1 MAPIAL
7 LAAPLCC
14 ALLGAHGRTCVQ
26 RRLHDPSMSS
36 KKPRGLPPIASRHFT
51 PLDGPANITAL
62 LTSAGE
68 DTVSVVK
75 YQAPWC
81 RTCRALAP
89 RLDKALDRVARRWP
103 DSSPAAARL
112 YSLELVRNGRAAGE
126 RMNKYFKSRNAT
138 ELPYIEVYRGDQLI
152 DAAVIPPTNLER
164 FQQMVGAVQARH
176 HTRWYTGILL
186 CADSVTARYSRRRG

>member
-26 RRLHDPSMSS
+26 RRLSGPSMSS
-36 KKPRGLPPIASRHFT
+36 RKPKGLPPIASRHFT
-51 PLDGPANITAL
+51 PLDSPANITAL

-103 DSSPAAARL
+103 NSSPAAARL

-138 ELPYIEVYRGDQLI
+138 ELPFIEVYRGDQLI

-164 FQQMVGAVQARH
+164 FQQMVGAVQARPM
-176 HTRWYTGILL
+176 YQ
-186 CADSVTARYSRRRG
+186 